1 MESGGVG
8 EKEGES
14 SSYRYWVRN
23 ITQDAAPLPVPH
35 KLEHNV
41 SQSHIGSAWNRAGTW
56 EEKSLNNWAA
66 PRIKVCLFLCFFV
79 SHYLIYTTSYMP
91 CYSLQELLISIGSIH
106 FSSGTA
112 QVEDVTKCL
121 GDAFMVIVRNKK
133 RFSYTYE
140 LTLKVKGEWIIRG
153 DKKLVRGHIDVSEFS
168 FGELDDLQMEVSLGE
183 ASDILHH
190 DKIEIR
196 NDLKKFLQP
205 VQEKLLQFERE
216 LKDR

>member
-1 MESGGVG
+1 MESGGVE

-23 ITQDAAPLPVPH
+23 ITEDAAPLPVPH

-41 SQSHIGSAWNRAGTW
+41 SQSHIGSAWNR
-56 EEKSLNNWAA
+56 
-66 PRIKVCLFLCFFV
+66 
-79 SHYLIYTTSYMP
+79 
-91 CYSLQELLISIGSIH
+91 ELLISIGSIH
-106 FSSGTA
+106 FSSGKA
-112 QVEDVTKCL
+112 QIEDVTKCL

-183 ASDILHH
+183 ASD
-190 DKIEIR
+190 
-196 NDLKKFLQP
+196 KKYAMT
-205 VQEKLLQFERE
+205 
-216 LKDR
+216 